1 VAVSATPLART
12 RDPEGTLEALVDAAL
27 ALFGEG
33 GYERTTVE
41 AIATA
46 AGYSKGAFYSHFRRK
61 EDLYLFIL
69 EARLERNLLRVR
81 ELCQLEGSASSW
93 VKHVLRTLLNFSTES
108 KNMRSLSMEFMAAG
122 MRQAEI
128 GDRITLMHQSWR
140 TLFADTL
147 RQSREHREGRIRASP
162 EAIAYALVALVD
174 GFIVQIG
181 MENDPLTKEDLMDR
195 IEPLLDAWFVERG

>member
-69 EARLERNLLRVR
+69 EGRLERNLLRVQ

-140 TLFADTL
+140 ALFADTL
-147 RQSREHREGRIRASP
+147 RQSREYREGRIRASP
-162 EAIAYALVALVD
+162 EAIAYALVAMVD

-181 MENDPLTKEDLMDR
+181 MENDPLTKEDLMER
-195 IEPLLDAWFVERG
+195 IEPLLDAWFVEPG

>member
-1 VAVSATPLART
+1 MSATPLART
-12 RDPEGTLEALVDAAL
+12 RDPEGTLGALVDAAL

-33 GYERTTVE
+33 GYEHTTVE

-69 EARLERNLLRVR
+69 EGRLERNLLRVQ

-93 VKHVLRTLLNFSTES
+93 VKHVVRTLLNFSAES

-122 MRQAEI
+122 MRRAEI
-128 GDRITLMHQSWR
+128 GDRITLMHQAWR
-140 TLFADTL
+140 ALFADTL
-147 RQSREHREGRIRASP
+147 RQSREYREGRILASP

-181 MENDPLTKEDLMDR
+181 MENDPLTKEDLMER
-195 IEPLLDAWFVERG
+195 IEPLLDAWFVEHA

>member
-12 RDPEGTLEALVDAAL
+12 RDPEGTLEALVEAAL

-33 GYERTTVE
+33 GYEHTTVE

-69 EARLERNLLRVR
+69 EGRLERNLRRVQ

-93 VKHVLRTLLNFSTES
+93 VKHVLRTLLNFSAES

-122 MRQAEI
+122 MRHAEI
-128 GDRITLMHQSWR
+128 GERIALMHQSWR
-140 TLFADTL
+140 ALFADTL
-147 RQSREHREGRIRASP
+147 RQSREYREGRIRASP
-162 EAIAYALVALVD
+162 EAIAYALVAMVD

-181 MENDPLTKEDLMDR
+181 MENDPLTKEDLMER
-195 IEPLLDAWFVERG
+195 IEPLLDAWFVEPG